1 MPTVPIVIPFLEHV
15 VLDQCGVS
23 NRRDDNLT
31 HENHNCENH
40 KCENH
45 KCENRQC
52 DQTKSEIRKAKNHT
66 NSTEKN
72 ENAKNLM
79 HDYSNLHCCEI
90 LRVQREVAA
99 LLLLRM
105 PGHRLRLQSLINL
118 RHSIEAIKW
127 PRSHGGTNNFCS
139 SLCVQLASEHVTAA

>member
-1 MPTVPIVIPFLEHV
+1 MKILNAKIINAKIGNVIKQNQKYEK
-15 VLDQCGVS
+15 
-23 NRRDDNLT
+23 RR
-31 HENHNCENH
+31 
-40 KCENH
+40 
-45 KCENRQC
+45 
-52 DQTKSEIRKAKNHT
+52 NHT

-79 HDYSNLHCCEI
+79 HDYSNLRCCEI

-105 PGHRLRLQSLINL
+105 PGDRLPLQSLINL

-127 PRSHGGTNNFCS
+127 PRSHGGTNNLCS